1 MRNRLEIGHDVAWL
15 CGSCRRR
22 CRSKPFLG
30 TGAQRDVFALGRLAS
45 EILTGNIA
53 NPAAELTGEGM
64 PATLPDLS
72 SWFRRSTARVP
83 SSRFANAREMVDE
96 FTWLIEQNGNQDVDQ
111 TLIDRHETADNP
123 YVIYP
128 ILRNLHQ
135 GGRSHVYISGNNTAK
150 SLS

>member
-1 MRNRLEIGHDVAWL
+1 MSCQMPDEESIGDWATTL
-15 CGSCRRR
+15 RGYADPAPEDTDPSL
-22 CRSKPFLG
+22 LG

-45 EILTGNIA
+45 EILTGAIA

-96 FTWLIEQNGNQDVDQ
+96 FTWAYRQNGNQDVDQ

-128 ILRNLHQ
+128 ILRNLIKV
-135 GGRSHVYISGNNTAK
+135 GDLTST
-150 SLS
+150 